1 MQINNNFN
9 ENNNFPNIE
18 KPWERF
24 HSGKYEE
31 PNESEKKTVYQEVH
45 DNNMNFPKE
54 IAIEFFN
61 KNINFEKLD
70 RNIASVAKS
79 FQEYGIKKG
88 DFVTIIAAG
97 IPETVYS
104 FYGLS
109 KIGAIANMMAYYFD
123 EKGMIERIADC
134 GSDLLLI
141 MDTFYPQLEK
151 AIKNSRIKNVVV
163 IPTLNSTFLKY
174 FSKKYKIQTSNELFW
189 NQFIKDGEKRKE
201 MTPVEYRKNMPL
213 AMVYSS
219 GTTGASKG
227 ILLSND
233 SFQNSIYAYRMSGVE
248 IGRGFKFYQIIPPW
262 YSTGLSTSIHLPL
275 ASGST
280 VFMDPRFEREI
291 FIKNIIKVKP
301 NYTLAPTSMYEG
313 FLEEKLIK
321 GKNLSYLK
329 YPFEGGEPL
338 RKEVS
343 DKIEEVFTKHNNN
356 AKLLVGYGQCECGAT
371 ISSETPKT
379 NHTNGNVGIPL
390 PGINIAIVDEKRNP
404 LMYEERGEILVDTPC
419 GMLEY
424 YNNPTETSKYFYI
437 DKNGIKWY
445 CTGDIGKIDKNGN
458 LYISGR
464 ASDYSI
470 INGKKIYNFD
480 IENSIMKNKNVEL
493 CDVIMNNNLLTAHIV
508 FNKDFIN
515 QANDTLF
522 YEELKFI
529 QELIYSDNLDEELVP
544 YSFKI
549 RESFPY
555 AKSGKRDVLSM
566 MQETDGFIIL
576 EKYKSDK
583 RKLSKN

>member
-1 MQINNNFN
+1 MQI
-9 ENNNFPNIE
+9 NNNFPNIE

-174 FSKKYKIQTSNELFW
+174 FSKKYKIQNSNELFW

-515 QANDTLF
+515 QADDTLF

>member
-1 MQINNNFN
+1 MQI
-9 ENNNFPNIE
+9 NNNFPNIE

-174 FSKKYKIQTSNELFW
+174 FSKKYKIQNSNELFW

-445 CTGDIGKIDKNGN
+445 CTGDIGKIDENGN

-515 QANDTLF
+515 QADDTLF

>member
-1 MQINNNFN
+1 MQI
-9 ENNNFPNIE
+9 NNNFPNIE

-174 FSKKYKIQTSNELFW
+174 FSKKYKIQNSNELFW

-515 QANDTLF
+515 QADDTLF

-566 MQETDGFIIL
+566 IQETDGFIIL